1 MDDTKTGNKKEG
13 NIAKQDV
20 EILPEQQTPKPSQ
33 TSPLEKFKKA
43 TIVIHVSYFGK
54 KFRKFK

>member
-20 EILPEQQTPKPSQ
+20 EILPEQ
-33 TSPLEKFKKA
+33 
-43 TIVIHVSYFGK
+43 
-54 KFRKFK
+54 